1 VGRSYSQA
9 VLPVKAPENKAII
22 PYDDIML
29 TVKTLIAE
37 EVAKNM
43 CGKILVSAESGQQG
57 FLCRCVYIVEELEV
71 WKELYLCVKHDRKC
85 GTPVI
90 IYGAWNG

>member
-1 VGRSYSQA
+1 
-9 VLPVKAPENKAII
+9 
-22 PYDDIML
+22 
-29 TVKTLIAE
+29 
-37 EVAKNM
+37 M
-43 CGKILVSAESGQQG
+43 CGKILVSPESGQQG